1 MQRAPVLFLYMSSEE
16 SLALLQVSDVDI
28 GKNGEQVGYH
38 LVEATWPLSLLSF
51 FPPAFIMLAV
61 RSPKPF

>member
-1 MQRAPVLFLYMSSEE
+1 MSSEE
-16 SLALLQVSDVDI
+16 SLALLQVSDVAI

-38 LVEATWPLSLLSF
+38 LVEATWPLSLLSC
-51 FPPAFIMLAV
+51 FPPAFIKLAV